1 MPTARLLTFALIGAL
16 SVAAQPAPGQTG
28 RVAPTL
34 AQRGD
39 DLTRLTEV
47 LLIGEMID
55 VMREEGLDY
64 GDQMEGELFPGRG
77 GASWAMDVSRIYD
90 PVWMRSQFDAAF
102 TAGLADDP
110 DAVAAILN
118 FFDTASG
125 RHILALEVE
134 ARRALIDPSVED
146 AAKARVED
154 MRDKGDPRLV
164 ALLRFAKVNDLIEQN
179 VSGSLN
185 SNLAFFQGMAE
196 AGGPGGDVTEDQML
210 SEVWAQEPAIRVE
223 TEDWLFPYLAMA
235 YGPLSDAE
243 IDGYVAFSTTNPGQK
258 LNQALFTAFDRLFTS
273 VSRNLGLAA
282 GRQLLGED
290 I

>member
-1 MPTARLLTFALIGAL
+1 M
-16 SVAAQPAPGQTG
+16 
-28 RVAPTL
+28 
-34 AQRGD
+34 
-39 DLTRLTEV
+39 
-47 LLIGEMID
+47 
-55 VMREEGLDY
+55 
-64 GDQMEGELFPGRG
+64 
-77 GASWAMDVSRIYD
+77 
-90 PVWMRSQFDAAF
+90 
-102 TAGLADDP
+102 
-110 DAVAAILN
+110 
-118 FFDTASG
+118 
-125 RHILALEVE
+125 
-134 ARRALIDPSVED
+134 
-146 AAKARVED
+146 
-154 MRDKGDPRLV
+154 
-164 ALLRFAKVNDLIEQN
+164 RFAKVNDLIEQN